1 MKGTP
6 AMPGARR
13 GVWIGTLCGVML
25 ATAVAVGEEE
35 NYLGPSAVVA
45 SKDGKTLFVAN
56 TDARQVAR
64 VDLVSGKVAG
74 RINMPAE
81 PTGMVLSPD
90 GKSLFVTCAAAKS
103 TVVVL
108 EVASGKTTATIA
120 AGHTAMGPAITPDGR
135 QLYVCNRFDNDV
147 SVIDLASGKET
158 ARVKAVREPVAAAV
172 TPDGKTVLVANHL
185 ANTRTDMF
193 FVDPVAPGLTV
204 IDTQTHATSVIRLP
218 SGSNGLRGLC
228 ISPDGKY
235 AYVTHVLS
243 SFELIPT
250 QVDLGWANINS
261 LSVIDVE
268 RKALVNTLGLDDLY
282 LGAGNPWGV
291 ACTADGKTICVA
303 HAGTHELT
311 VVDAAAAAGTLVQMF
326 ISSYVGA
333 IPEDPRLG
341 TDLRLRINLPGK
353 GPRGLAVVGSK
364 VYVAEYFSDSLAV
377 VDLQVE
383 RVRDPEDDTH
393 VGGVGLVKGIALGPK
408 PELTTRRRGELLFN
422 DAMICY
428 QQWQSCA
435 SCHPDA
441 RTDALN
447 WDLMNDGTGNSK
459 STKSLLLSHRTPPA
473 MAEGVRQSAEVAVRS
488 GLTHIL
494 FAVRPEEE
502 AEAIDEYLKSLEPVP
517 SPHLIDGRLS
527 PAARRGKELFE
538 SSDVGCTK
546 CHPAPLYTD
555 RRMHDVGTRSTYG
568 FTDRFDT
575 PTLVEVWRTAPYL
588 HDGRHTT
595 IKDLIGKDRH
605 GKTRGRVDELS
616 EQEVD
621 DLVEFVLSL

>member
-341 TDLRLRINLPGK
+341 PICGC
-353 GPRGLAVVGSK
+353 GSTCRAK
-364 VYVAEYFSDSLAV
+364 V
-377 VDLQVE
+377 
-383 RVRDPEDDTH
+383 
-393 VGGVGLVKGIALGPK
+393 
-408 PELTTRRRGELLFN
+408 
-422 DAMICY
+422 
-428 QQWQSCA
+428 
-435 SCHPDA
+435 
-441 RTDALN
+441 
-447 WDLMNDGTGNSK
+447 
-459 STKSLLLSHRTPPA
+459 PA
-473 MAEGVRQSAEVAVRS
+473 GW
-488 GLTHIL
+488 
-494 FAVRPEEE
+494 
-502 AEAIDEYLKSLEPVP
+502 P
-517 SPHLIDGRLS
+517 SS
-527 PAARRGKELFE
+527 ARR
-538 SSDVGCTK
+538 
-546 CHPAPLYTD
+546 
-555 RRMHDVGTRSTYG
+555 STSPS
-568 FTDRFDT
+568 TSAT
-575 PTLVEVWRTAPYL
+575 VWPWSICKWNASAILKTIPTSAVL
-588 HDGRHTT
+588 
-595 IKDLIGKDRH
+595 
-605 GKTRGRVDELS
+605 
-616 EQEVD
+616 
-621 DLVEFVLSL
+621 VLSRGSPWAPSRN